1 MKFLLIEDHPIFR
14 IGVQALLQRRWPEAQ
29 CVECG
34 SLQEAL
40 QALREPPAAT
50 LALLDLNLPDAG
62 GVEGVARLL
71 RAAPGLPVLVLSL
84 NAERAFAE
92 RVLQLG
98 AAGYLPKDQAAA
110 DLVRAIE
117 RILQGGRYLSAD
129 LAEHLMQRVG
139 GQAKS
144 LPHQALSEQEYRVLL
159 LLARGERVADIASAM
174 HLSPK
179 TISTYRS
186 RVLEKLG
193 LGSNAELARYCL
205 QHQLLVGER

>member
-14 IGVQALLQRRWPEAQ
+14 VGVQALLQQRWPDAQ

-40 QALREPPAAT
+40 QSLREPPAAT

-139 GQAKS
+139 GHAHS
-144 LPHQALSEQEYRVLL
+144 LPHQTLSEQEYRVLL

>member
-14 IGVQALLQRRWPEAQ
+14 VGVQALLQQRWPDAQ

-40 QALREPPAAT
+40 QSLREPPAAT

-139 GQAKS
+139 GHAHS
-144 LPHQALSEQEYRVLL
+144 LPHQTLSEQEYRVLL

-179 TISTYRS
+179 TISTYRG

-205 QHQLLVGER
+205 EHQLLVGEG